1 LKSIDDTN
9 REINKEIN
17 KKQKKYWHLIKLDNA
32 SDDRI
37 RPQDVD
43 PDLWKRF
50 IAFEK
55 FEKETKLSKFVSNRN
70 RKT

>member
-1 LKSIDDTN
+1 MKSIDNTN

-17 KKQKKYWHLIKLDNA
+17 KKQKKYWHLIKLEND

-37 RPQDVD
+37 RPLDVD

-55 FEKETKLSKFVSNRN
+55 FEKETKFSNFLAKKHR
-70 RKT
+70 